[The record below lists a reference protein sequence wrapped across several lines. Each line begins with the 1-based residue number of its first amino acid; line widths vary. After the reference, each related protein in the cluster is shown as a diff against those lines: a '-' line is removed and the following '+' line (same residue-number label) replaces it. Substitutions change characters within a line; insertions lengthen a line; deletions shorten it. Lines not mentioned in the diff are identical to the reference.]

1 MAKYK
6 ITITLDLDFQPFF
19 DEIPNGLFRVD
30 ENENKE
36 ETRNYYEQEMIYKCL
51 NEPYLS
57 ALKKNMD
64 ALANNPKDGKYK
76 YLKHHLE
83 SEIQTAKQISEN
95 ILIEKLKI

>member
-6 ITITLDLDFQPFF
+6 ITIELDLDFQPFF
-19 DEIPNGLFRVD
+19 DDIPKGLFRVD

-64 ALANNPKDGKYK
+64 ALVQNTKDDSYK
-76 YLKHHLE
+76 YHKHHLE
-83 SEIQTAKQISEN
+83 CEIETAKQISEN
-95 ILIEKLKI
+95 ITLEKL

>member
-6 ITITLDLDFQPFF
+6 ITIELDLDFQPFF
-19 DEIPNGLFRVD
+19 DDIPKGLFRVD

-36 ETRNYYEQEMIYKCL
+36 ETRSYYEQEMIYKCL

-64 ALANNPKDGKYK
+64 ALVQNIKDGTYI
-76 YLKHHLE
+76 YHKHHLE
-83 SEIQTAKQISEN
+83 CEIETAKQISEN
-95 ILIEKLKI
+95 ITLEKL